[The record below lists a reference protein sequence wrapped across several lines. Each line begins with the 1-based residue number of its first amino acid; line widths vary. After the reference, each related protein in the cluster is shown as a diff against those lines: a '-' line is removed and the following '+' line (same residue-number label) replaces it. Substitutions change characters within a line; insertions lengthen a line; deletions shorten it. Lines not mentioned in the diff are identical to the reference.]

1 MNRNDIP
8 YQDRLGTKR
17 TKPGIETA
25 AVEQDD
31 WGSYSTMTE
40 QMGGGDGCQI
50 VGDDLLVTNPIR
62 VQKAIDENSCNA
74 LVRQTDI

>member
-1 MNRNDIP
+1 MA
-8 YQDRLGTKR
+8 YQDRLGTNKR
-17 TKPGIETA
+17 KLESETA
-25 AVEQDD
+25 AVDQDD
-31 WGSYSTMTE
+31 WGSYSAMTE